1 MKSPN
6 ESRYVPQ
13 HAKKKSL
20 LDKGWKRAV
29 FGAVAVLLCVALI
42 SSATFGV
49 LWLVGR
55 QSLLSGT
62 GATQVPSMPDVEI
75 DEDGSTVRY
84 KGNTY
89 TYNKNLTSALFI
101 GTDRKDESDFGGVS
115 GQNGQADA
123 LYLAV
128 IDTSNGKT
136 TVIAISRDI
145 MTDVRLYSVRG
156 EYVGVKKMQVCLS
169 FAYGDGKEKSCE
181 STVQTVSNLL
191 YGIDINTYFC
201 MDWENIAT
209 LNNIVGGVEVPE
221 YDANWNPTGKQV
233 TLKGDAV
240 LDYILL
246 RDKTDLNSSTNRL
259 ERQVNYLK
267 AFSEKTIERTKQ
279 DISVPLNLYNALSK
293 SSINTLDA
301 SKITYLTTVFMDGGA
316 QLEFRTLT
324 GKMVQGEEFAEMYL
338 DDTKTYEM
346 LLDVF
351 YIKQ

>member
-1 MKSPN
+1 MKPPN
-6 ESRYVPQ
+6 ESKYVPK
-13 HAKKKSL
+13 HAKKRSL
-20 LDKGWKRAV
+20 LDKGWKRAA
-29 FGAVAVLLCVALI
+29 FGVVAVLLCVALI

-55 QSLLSGT
+55 HSLLSGT
-62 GATQVPSMPDVEI
+62 GATQVPSMPDIEI
-75 DEDGSTVRY
+75 DEDGTTVRY

-101 GTDRKDESDFGGVS
+101 GTDRKDESDFSGVT
-115 GQNGQADA
+115 GENGQADA

-145 MTDVRLYSVRG
+145 MTDVRLYSVTG

-201 MDWENIAT
+201 MDWENIAAF
-209 LNNIVGGVEVPE
+209 NDAVGGVEVPE
-221 YDANWNPTGKQV
+221 YDANWNPTGKTV
-233 TLKGDAV
+233 TLKGQQV
-240 LDYILL
+240 LDYIRM
-246 RDKTDLNSSTNRL
+246 RDKDNINSSTNRL

-267 AFSEKTIERTKQ
+267 AFSEKTIERTKK
-279 DISVPLNLYNALSK
+279 DISVPLNLYNTLSK
-293 SSINTLDA
+293 NSINTLDA

-324 GKMVQGEEFAEMYL
+324 GKMVQGEEYAEMYL
-338 DDTKTYEM
+338 DDTTTYEM

>member
-29 FGAVAVLLCVALI
+29 FGVVAVLLCVALI

-84 KGNTY
+84 KGNTS

-101 GTDRKDESDFGGVS
+101 GTDRKDDRDFTGVT

-145 MTDVRLYSVRG
+145 MTDVRLYSVH
-156 EYVGVKKMQVCLS
+156 E
-169 FAYGDGKEKSCE
+169 
-181 STVQTVSNLL
+181 
-191 YGIDINTYFC
+191 
-201 MDWENIAT
+201 
-209 LNNIVGGVEVPE
+209 
-221 YDANWNPTGKQV
+221 
-233 TLKGDAV
+233 
-240 LDYILL
+240 
-246 RDKTDLNSSTNRL
+246 
-259 ERQVNYLK
+259 
-267 AFSEKTIERTKQ
+267 
-279 DISVPLNLYNALSK
+279 
-293 SSINTLDA
+293 
-301 SKITYLTTVFMDGGA
+301 
-316 QLEFRTLT
+316 
-324 GKMVQGEEFAEMYL
+324 
-338 DDTKTYEM
+338 
-346 LLDVF
+346 
-351 YIKQ
+351 